1 MNVKNRKCIRKLSLK
16 SLYANRRRNLIAI
29 FAIALTTMLF
39 TSMFTIVLSLNASY
53 ETYQFRQVGG
63 YAHGTFKDVSPEQA
77 ERIAAHPKVKAA
89 GIRKVIGITAEGVFA
104 KVPAEISYMDANCTK
119 WSYATPTTG
128 RMPES
133 GKEVAMDTAALQ
145 LLGVRPEL
153 GAEVTVSYSI
163 TDKDQTAFTVTDTF
177 TLVGYWDYDEL
188 MPVHYINI
196 SRDYADDIE
205 AQAVKTGLQPF
216 RTDLNVMLAS
226 GTNIQGQ
233 MEQVDTDLG
242 YTWDSYTDP
251 NSVRIGVNWGY
262 TSSQL
267 ESHLDPE
274 LVIAIAAF
282 LLLVIFTGYLII
294 YNIFQISVAGDIRFY
309 GLLKT
314 IGTTPRQL
322 KRIIRQQAL
331 LLCLIGIPVSSQIG
345 KGHLMELCSPDAAPF
360 FLGLHHIRIF
370 GSLHRRN
377 LGCHFSGLGAGQK
390 HRQQGKQHGPKEDHR
405 RSADGGDACIQL
417 DGVQDNRHQNS
428 ADAVAQ
434 QQPRKRRCWWWC
446 LWHCR

>member
-29 FAIALTTMLF
+29 FAIALTTLLF

-77 ERIAAHPKVKAA
+77 ERIAAHPKVKSA
-89 GIRKVIGITAEGVFA
+89 GARKVIGITADGVFS
-104 KVPAEISYMDANCTK
+104 KTPAEISYMDANCTK

-133 GKEVAMDTAALQ
+133 GKEVTMDTAALQ
-145 LLGVRPEL
+145 LLGVTPEL

-216 RTDLNVMLAS
+216 RTDLNVMMASSNSRADGAGGYRSRLHMGQLYRSQQRPDRRQLGIYLIPAGVASRS
-226 GTNIQGQ
+226 GTC
-233 MEQVDTDLG
+233 D
-242 YTWDSYTDP
+242 
-251 NSVRIGVNWGY
+251 RH
-262 TSSQL
+262 SSFF
-267 ESHLDPE
+267 
-274 LVIAIAAF
+274 A
-282 LLLVIFTGYLII
+282 
-294 YNIFQISVAGDIRFY
+294 AGDFHR
-309 GLLKT
+309 
-314 IGTTPRQL
+314 
-322 KRIIRQQAL
+322 
-331 LLCLIGIPVSSQIG
+331 VSY
-345 KGHLMELCSPDAAPF
+345 HL
-360 FLGLHHIRIF
+360 
-370 GSLHRRN
+370 
-377 LGCHFSGLGAGQK
+377 
-390 HRQQGKQHGPKEDHR
+390 
-405 RSADGGDACIQL
+405 
-417 DGVQDNRHQNS
+417 
-428 ADAVAQ
+428 
-434 QQPRKRRCWWWC
+434 
-446 LWHCR
+446 